1 MAETR
6 YVTAALPGNEKYT
19 LLYQNDSLIAD
30 NVALIAHLARVKA
43 VEPVEQ
49 ARGLRLAASGREA
62 WLDVDADTLYEHQT
76 NLEVRLAEARQFV
89 ATLEGRLS
97 NTTYVEKAPAHLV
110 EESKRQLEEK
120 KKLVEQ
126 LANELEVLN

>member
-1 MAETR
+1 M
-6 YVTAALPGNEKYT
+6 
-19 LLYQNDSLIAD
+19 
-30 NVALIAHLARVKA
+30 KA